1 MPGKVIYGRHMANG
15 IRVVSVVDAIA
26 ENLRDAIVDGTLTP
40 GTALTET
47 DVAGRYD
54 VARPTAKAAI
64 EKLVAD
70 MILERGNHKTAR
82 VRTFGVDDVRDIYRT
97 RALIESEVLR
107 QLALAKLVPAGAKE
121 ANDRIRV
128 VDGAAVAVVKPDME
142 FHAALINGLGSDRTS
157 RLYGSLTAEVTLCM
171 AQVQGHHL
179 LDTEL
184 IVAEHDAILRYLAE
198 GDGAGAA
205 ELLHVHLS
213 RARERLVASLG
224 GAPGPEADAPVTVR
238 IPLDRD

>member
-1 MPGKVIYGRHMANG
+1 M
-15 IRVVSVVDAIA
+15 VDAIA
-26 ENLRDAIVDGTLTP
+26 ENLRDAVLDGSLSP

-82 VRTFGVDDVRDIYRT
+82 VRKLGPDDVRDIYLT

-107 QLALAKLVPAGAKE
+107 QLAVTRKVPGGTRE
-121 ANDRIRV
+121 ANDRIRAV
-128 VDGAAVAVVKPDME
+128 GDGSALAVVKPDME
-142 FHAALINGLGSDRTS
+142 FHAALINGLGSDRTN

-179 LDTEL
+179 LDTKL
-184 IVAEHDAILRYLAE
+184 IVAEHDGLLDYVAA

-205 ELLHVHLS
+205 ELLHVHLG

-224 GAPGPEADAPVTVR
+224 GTPGPEANAPVTV
-238 IPLDRD
+238 PLPKR